1 MIEFT
6 QILFT
11 QGADEIIPNKGAWSL
26 IVFVGELLLATSVYV
41 FKLRRRNHF
50 WLWLVLCLSCFIGFA
65 YSWSLIPY
73 INSVTSIIFSILFFF
88 IAFFGLIGS
97 LMACFKV
104 NIQAAMFLGT
114 AGYAMQHFTYKL
126 IQIVIGSI
134 EKGIP
139 SFVDNNYG
147 IYGIYASFVIISL
160 PIFYNMFGK
169 KIHNNE
175 TLIIED
181 SRLLIISII
190 LIICTVILNL
200 IYESFVKVSN
210 LTLFIVGCLFDM
222 VCCFL
227 TLFIEFEMLKSKE
240 ISEAYIQMK
249 TIWESEKK
257 QLEISK
263 ENMDYMKILAHDLK
277 HELNES
283 TLLISKDKVNELNH
297 RIAAFGNS
305 IKTGNDILDLVIA
318 ERTLIV
324 QKENINLS
332 IIADGSVLSNMK
344 QSDCYSLF
352 MNIMDNAIDAVKE
365 LPKDQREISLAVRES
380 MGMILIHEVNPFQGT
395 LNFKDGL
402 PQTTKRDSMYHGF
415 GTKSIKGIVDSYS
428 GDCEISIKDNNIYVL
443 NILLPKN
450 IIQKENTDLNYVVH
464 PSHWTKEQ

>member
-1 MIEFT
+1 MIEFN

-41 FKLRRRNHF
+41 FKLRKRNHF

-175 TLIIED
+175 TLIIKD

-380 MGMILIHEVNPFQGT
+380 MGMILIHEVNPFKGT

-450 IIQKENTDLNYVVH
+450 IIQKENTDLN
-464 PSHWTKEQ
+464 

>member
-1 MIEFT
+1 
-6 QILFT
+6 
-11 QGADEIIPNKGAWSL
+11 
-26 IVFVGELLLATSVYV
+26 
-41 FKLRRRNHF
+41 
-50 WLWLVLCLSCFIGFA
+50 
-65 YSWSLIPY
+65 
-73 INSVTSIIFSILFFF
+73 
-88 IAFFGLIGS
+88 
-97 LMACFKV
+97 MACFEV

-169 KIHNNE
+169 KIHKNE

-190 LIICTVILNL
+190 LIICTAILNL

-277 HELNES
+277 HELSES
-283 TLLISKDKVNELNH
+283 TLLISKDKVDELNR

-380 MGMILIHEVNPFQGT
+380 MGMILIHEVNPFKGT

-402 PQTTKRDSMYHGF
+402 PQTTKGDSMYHGF

-450 IIQKENTDLNYVVH
+450 MIQKENIDLN
-464 PSHWTKEQ
+464 

>member
-1 MIEFT
+1 MIEFN

-139 SFVDNNYG
+139 SFIDNNYG

-240 ISEAYIQMK
+240 ISEAYVQMK

-283 TLLISKDKVNELNH
+283 TLLISKDKVDELNR

-380 MGMILIHEVNPFQGT
+380 MGMILIHEVNPFKGT

-402 PQTTKRDSMYHGF
+402 PQTTKGDSMYHGL

-450 IIQKENTDLNYVVH
+450 MIQKENTDLN
-464 PSHWTKEQ
+464 

>member
-175 TLIIED
+175 TLIIKD

-210 LTLFIVGCLFDM
+210 LALFIVGCLFDM

-283 TLLISKDKVNELNH
+283 TLLISKDKVDELNH

-380 MGMILIHEVNPFQGT
+380 MGMILIHEVNPFKGT

-450 IIQKENTDLNYVVH
+450 MIQKENIDLD
-464 PSHWTKEQ
+464 

>member
-1 MIEFT
+1 MIEFN

-41 FKLRRRNHF
+41 FKLRKRNHF

-175 TLIIED
+175 TLIIKD

-283 TLLISKDKVNELNH
+283 TLLISKDKVDELNH

-380 MGMILIHEVNPFQGT
+380 MGMILIHEVNPFKGT

-402 PQTTKRDSMYHGF
+402 PQTTKRDSIYHGF

-450 IIQKENTDLNYVVH
+450 MIQKENIDLN
-464 PSHWTKEQ
+464 

>member
-210 LTLFIVGCLFDM
+210 LALFIVGCLFDM

-277 HELNES
+277 HELSES
-283 TLLISKDKVNELNH
+283 TLLISKDKVDELNR

-380 MGMILIHEVNPFQGT
+380 MGMILIHEVNPFKGT

-402 PQTTKRDSMYHGF
+402 PQTTKGDSMYHGF

-428 GDCEISIKDNNIYVL
+428 GDCEISIRDNNIYVL

-450 IIQKENTDLNYVVH
+450 MIQKENIDLD
-464 PSHWTKEQ
+464 

>member
-1 MIEFT
+1 MIEFN

-139 SFVDNNYG
+139 RFVDNNYG

-175 TLIIED
+175 TLIIKD
-181 SRLLIISII
+181 SRLLVISII

-283 TLLISKDKVNELNH
+283 TLLISKDKVDELNH

-380 MGMILIHEVNPFQGT
+380 MGMILIHEVNPFKGT

-450 IIQKENTDLNYVVH
+450 IIQKENTDLD
-464 PSHWTKEQ
+464 

>member
-1 MIEFT
+1 MIEFN

-88 IAFFGLIGS
+88 IVFFGLIGS

-169 KIHNNE
+169 KIHKNE

-283 TLLISKDKVNELNH
+283 TLLISKDKVNELNR

-380 MGMILIHEVNPFQGT
+380 MGMILIHEVNPFKGT

-450 IIQKENTDLNYVVH
+450 MIQKENIDLN
-464 PSHWTKEQ
+464 

>member
-169 KIHNNE
+169 KIHKNE

-283 TLLISKDKVNELNH
+283 TLLISKDKVDELNR

-380 MGMILIHEVNPFQGT
+380 MGMILIHEVNPFKGT

-402 PQTTKRDSMYHGF
+402 PQTTKGDSMYHGL

-450 IIQKENTDLNYVVH
+450 IIQKEKTDLY
-464 PSHWTKEQ
+464 

>member
-1 MIEFT
+1 MIEFN

-41 FKLRRRNHF
+41 FKLRKRNHF

-175 TLIIED
+175 TLIIKD

-283 TLLISKDKVNELNH
+283 TLLISKDKVDELNH

-380 MGMILIHEVNPFQGT
+380 MGMILIHEVNPFKGT

-450 IIQKENTDLNYVVH
+450 IIQKENTDLD
-464 PSHWTKEQ
+464 

>member
-1 MIEFT
+1 MIEFN

-41 FKLRRRNHF
+41 FKLRKRNHF

-175 TLIIED
+175 TLIIKD

-283 TLLISKDKVNELNH
+283 TLLISKDKVNELNR

-380 MGMILIHEVNPFQGT
+380 MGMILIHEVNPFKGT

-450 IIQKENTDLNYVVH
+450 IIQKENTDLN
-464 PSHWTKEQ
+464 

>member
-169 KIHNNE
+169 KIHKNE

-190 LIICTVILNL
+190 LIICTIILNL

-283 TLLISKDKVNELNH
+283 TLLISKDKVNELNR

-380 MGMILIHEVNPFQGT
+380 MGMILIHEVNPFKGT

-402 PQTTKRDSMYHGF
+402 PQTTKGDSMYHGL

-450 IIQKENTDLNYVVH
+450 IIQKENTDLY
-464 PSHWTKEQ
+464 

>member
-1 MIEFT
+1 MIEFN

-175 TLIIED
+175 TLIIKD

-283 TLLISKDKVNELNH
+283 TLLISKDKVDELNH

-450 IIQKENTDLNYVVH
+450 MIQKENIDLN
-464 PSHWTKEQ
+464 

>member
-1 MIEFT
+1 MIEFN

-283 TLLISKDKVNELNH
+283 TLLISKDKVDELNR

-380 MGMILIHEVNPFQGT
+380 MGMILIHEVNPFKGT

-450 IIQKENTDLNYVVH
+450 IIQKENTDLN
-464 PSHWTKEQ
+464 

>member
-169 KIHNNE
+169 KIHKNE

-190 LIICTVILNL
+190 LIICTIILNL

-283 TLLISKDKVNELNH
+283 TLLISKNKVDELNR

-380 MGMILIHEVNPFQGT
+380 MGMILIHEVNPFKGT

-402 PQTTKRDSMYHGF
+402 PQTTKGDSMYHGL

-450 IIQKENTDLNYVVH
+450 IIQKENTDLN
-464 PSHWTKEQ
+464 

>member
-50 WLWLVLCLSCFIGFA
+50 WLWLILCLSCFIGFA

-169 KIHNNE
+169 KIHKNE

-240 ISEAYIQMK
+240 ISEAYVQMK

-283 TLLISKDKVNELNH
+283 TLLISKDKVDELNR

-380 MGMILIHEVNPFQGT
+380 MGMILIHEVNPFKGT

-402 PQTTKRDSMYHGF
+402 PQTTKGDSMYHGL

-450 IIQKENTDLNYVVH
+450 MIQKENTDLN
-464 PSHWTKEQ
+464 

>member
-1 MIEFT
+1 MIEFN

-240 ISEAYIQMK
+240 ISEAYVQMK

-283 TLLISKDKVNELNH
+283 TLLISKDKVDELNR

-380 MGMILIHEVNPFQGT
+380 MGMILIHEVNPFKGT

-402 PQTTKRDSMYHGF
+402 PQTTKGDSMYHGL

-450 IIQKENTDLNYVVH
+450 IIQKENTDLY
-464 PSHWTKEQ
+464 

>member
-126 IQIVIGSI
+126 IQIIIGSI

-169 KIHNNE
+169 KIHKNE

-190 LIICTVILNL
+190 LIICTIILNL
-200 IYESFVKVSN
+200 IYESFVKVSK

-283 TLLISKDKVNELNH
+283 TLLISKDKVDELNR

-380 MGMILIHEVNPFQGT
+380 MGMILIHEVNPFKGT

-402 PQTTKRDSMYHGF
+402 PQTTKGDSMYHGF

-450 IIQKENTDLNYVVH
+450 MIQKENIDLD
-464 PSHWTKEQ
+464 

>member
-50 WLWLVLCLSCFIGFA
+50 WLWLVLCLGCFIGFA

-169 KIHNNE
+169 KIHKNE

-190 LIICTVILNL
+190 LIICTIILNL

-210 LTLFIVGCLFDM
+210 LALFIVGCLFDM

-283 TLLISKDKVNELNH
+283 TLLISKDKVDELNR

-380 MGMILIHEVNPFQGT
+380 MGMILIHEVNPFKGT

-402 PQTTKRDSMYHGF
+402 PQTTKGDSMYHGL

-450 IIQKENTDLNYVVH
+450 IIQKENTDLY
-464 PSHWTKEQ
+464 

>member
-1 MIEFT
+1 MIEFN

-175 TLIIED
+175 TLIIKD

-190 LIICTVILNL
+190 LIICTIILNL

-283 TLLISKDKVNELNH
+283 TLLISKDKVDELNR

-380 MGMILIHEVNPFQGT
+380 MGMILIHEVNPFKGT

-450 IIQKENTDLNYVVH
+450 TIQKENTDLD
-464 PSHWTKEQ
+464 

>member
-240 ISEAYIQMK
+240 ISEAYVQMK

-283 TLLISKDKVNELNH
+283 TLLISKDKVDELNR

-380 MGMILIHEVNPFQGT
+380 MGMILIHEVNPFKGT

-402 PQTTKRDSMYHGF
+402 PQTTKGDSMYHGL

-428 GDCEISIKDNNIYVL
+428 GDCEISIKDNNIYVI

-450 IIQKENTDLNYVVH
+450 MIQKENTDLN
-464 PSHWTKEQ
+464 

>member
-283 TLLISKDKVNELNH
+283 TLLISKDKVDELNH

-352 MNIMDNAIDAVKE
+352 MNIMDNAINAVKE

-450 IIQKENTDLNYVVH
+450 MIQKENIDLD
-464 PSHWTKEQ
+464 

>member
-1 MIEFT
+1 MIEFN

-283 TLLISKDKVNELNH
+283 TLLISKDKVDELNR

-380 MGMILIHEVNPFQGT
+380 MGMILIHEVNPFKGT

-450 IIQKENTDLNYVVH
+450 IIQKENTDLD
-464 PSHWTKEQ
+464 

>member
-1 MIEFT
+1 MIEFN

-41 FKLRRRNHF
+41 FKLRRRNYF

-200 IYESFVKVSN
+200 IYESFVKASN

-283 TLLISKDKVNELNH
+283 TLLISKDKVDELNH

-380 MGMILIHEVNPFQGT
+380 MGMILIHEVNPFKGT

-402 PQTTKRDSMYHGF
+402 PQTTKGDSMYHGF

-450 IIQKENTDLNYVVH
+450 MIQKENIDLD
-464 PSHWTKEQ
+464 

>member
-1 MIEFT
+1 MIEFN

-283 TLLISKDKVNELNH
+283 TLLISKDKVDELNH

-380 MGMILIHEVNPFQGT
+380 MGMILIHEVNPFKGT

-402 PQTTKRDSMYHGF
+402 PQTTKGDSMYHGL

-450 IIQKENTDLNYVVH
+450 IIQKENTDLY
-464 PSHWTKEQ
+464 

>member
-1 MIEFT
+1 MIEFN

-200 IYESFVKVSN
+200 IYESFVKASN
-210 LTLFIVGCLFDM
+210 LALFIVGCLFDM

-283 TLLISKDKVNELNH
+283 TLLISKDKVDELNR

-352 MNIMDNAIDAVKE
+352 MNIMDNAINAVKE

-380 MGMILIHEVNPFQGT
+380 MGMILIHEVNPFKGT

-402 PQTTKRDSMYHGF
+402 PQTTKGDSMYHGL

-450 IIQKENTDLNYVVH
+450 IIQKENTDLN
-464 PSHWTKEQ
+464 

>member
-1 MIEFT
+1 MIEFN

-257 QLEISK
+257 KLEISK

-283 TLLISKDKVNELNH
+283 TLLISKDKVDELNH

-380 MGMILIHEVNPFQGT
+380 MGMILIHEVNPFKGT

-450 IIQKENTDLNYVVH
+450 MIQKENIDLD
-464 PSHWTKEQ
+464 

>member
-283 TLLISKDKVNELNH
+283 TLLISKDKVNELNR

-380 MGMILIHEVNPFQGT
+380 MGMILIHEVNPFKGT

-450 IIQKENTDLNYVVH
+450 MIQKENIDLD
-464 PSHWTKEQ
+464 

>member
-1 MIEFT
+1 MIEFN

-41 FKLRRRNHF
+41 FKLRKRNHF

-283 TLLISKDKVNELNH
+283 TLLISKDKVDELNH

-450 IIQKENTDLNYVVH
+450 MIQKENIDLN
-464 PSHWTKEQ
+464 

>member
-1 MIEFT
+1 MIVFN

-41 FKLRRRNHF
+41 FKLRKRNHF

-175 TLIIED
+175 TLIIKD

-283 TLLISKDKVNELNH
+283 TLLISKDKVDELNH

-450 IIQKENTDLNYVVH
+450 IIQKENTDLN
-464 PSHWTKEQ
+464 

>member
-1 MIEFT
+1 MIEFN

-210 LTLFIVGCLFDM
+210 LALFIVGCLFDM

-283 TLLISKDKVNELNH
+283 TLLISKDKVDELNH

-380 MGMILIHEVNPFQGT
+380 MGMILIHEVNPFKGT

-450 IIQKENTDLNYVVH
+450 MIQKENIDLN
-464 PSHWTKEQ
+464 

>member
-6 QILFT
+6 KILFT

-26 IVFVGELLLATSVYV
+26 IAFVGELLLATSVYV

-73 INSVTSIIFSILFFF
+73 FNSVTSIIFSILFFF
-88 IAFFGLIGS
+88 IAYFGLIGS

-169 KIHNNE
+169 KIHKNE
-175 TLIIED
+175 TLIIKD

-190 LIICTVILNL
+190 LIICTAILNL

-210 LTLFIVGCLFDM
+210 LTLFIVGGLFDM

-277 HELNES
+277 HELSES
-283 TLLISKDKVNELNH
+283 TLLISKDKVDELNR

-380 MGMILIHEVNPFQGT
+380 MGMILIHEVNPFKGT

-402 PQTTKRDSMYHGF
+402 PQTTKEDSMYHGF

-450 IIQKENTDLNYVVH
+450 MNQKENTDLN
-464 PSHWTKEQ
+464 

>member
-1 MIEFT
+1 MIEFN

-175 TLIIED
+175 TLIIKD

-200 IYESFVKVSN
+200 IYESFVKASN

-283 TLLISKDKVNELNH
+283 TLLISKDKVDELNH

-380 MGMILIHEVNPFQGT
+380 MGMILIHEVNPFKGT

-402 PQTTKRDSMYHGF
+402 PQTTKGDSMYHGF

-450 IIQKENTDLNYVVH
+450 MIQKENIDLN
-464 PSHWTKEQ
+464 

>member
-169 KIHNNE
+169 KIHKNE

-200 IYESFVKVSN
+200 IYENFVKVSN
-210 LTLFIVGCLFDM
+210 LTLFIVSCLFDM

-283 TLLISKDKVNELNH
+283 TLLISKDKVDELNR

-324 QKENINLS
+324 QKENISLS

-380 MGMILIHEVNPFQGT
+380 MGMILIHEVNPFKGT

-450 IIQKENTDLNYVVH
+450 MIQKENIDLN
-464 PSHWTKEQ
+464 

>member
-175 TLIIED
+175 TLIIKD

-277 HELNES
+277 HELNKS
-283 TLLISKDKVNELNH
+283 TLLISKDKVNELNR

-380 MGMILIHEVNPFQGT
+380 MGMILIHEVNPFQGI

-450 IIQKENTDLNYVVH
+450 MIQKENIDLN
-464 PSHWTKEQ
+464 

>member
-1 MIEFT
+1 MIEFN

-283 TLLISKDKVNELNH
+283 TLLISKDKVDELNR

-380 MGMILIHEVNPFQGT
+380 MGMILIHEVNPFKGT

-450 IIQKENTDLNYVVH
+450 MIQKENIDLN
-464 PSHWTKEQ
+464 

>member
-6 QILFT
+6 KILFT

-169 KIHNNE
+169 KIHKNE

-190 LIICTVILNL
+190 LIICTIILNL

-283 TLLISKDKVNELNH
+283 TLLISKNKVDELNH

-380 MGMILIHEVNPFQGT
+380 MGMILIHEVNPFKGT

-402 PQTTKRDSMYHGF
+402 PQTTKGDSMYHGL

-450 IIQKENTDLNYVVH
+450 IIQKENTDLN
-464 PSHWTKEQ
+464 

>member
-11 QGADEIIPNKGAWSL
+11 QGVDEIIPNKGAWSL

-240 ISEAYIQMK
+240 ISEAYVQMK

-283 TLLISKDKVNELNH
+283 TLLISKDKVDELNR

-380 MGMILIHEVNPFQGT
+380 MGMILIHEVNPFKGT

-450 IIQKENTDLNYVVH
+450 IIQKENTDLY
-464 PSHWTKEQ
+464 

>member
-6 QILFT
+6 KILFT

-139 SFVDNNYG
+139 SFVNNNYG

-169 KIHNNE
+169 KIHKNE

-190 LIICTVILNL
+190 LIICTIILNL

-283 TLLISKDKVNELNH
+283 TLLISKDKVDELNR

-380 MGMILIHEVNPFQGT
+380 MGMILIHEVNPFKGK

-402 PQTTKRDSMYHGF
+402 PQTTKGDSMYHGL

-450 IIQKENTDLNYVVH
+450 IIQKENTDLN
-464 PSHWTKEQ
+464 

>member
-169 KIHNNE
+169 KIHKNE

-190 LIICTVILNL
+190 LIICTIILNL

-283 TLLISKDKVNELNH
+283 TLLISKDKVDELNH

-380 MGMILIHEVNPFQGT
+380 MGMILIHEVNPFKGT

-402 PQTTKRDSMYHGF
+402 PQTTKGDSMYHGL

-450 IIQKENTDLNYVVH
+450 IIQKENTDLY
-464 PSHWTKEQ
+464 